1 MEKIY
6 SYGIVKGL
14 KIKLTL
20 NEYKDNIGNAT
31 DKQIEFAKGIVERVF
46 NFENDGVIDVNYNRC
61 GLGKSTLI
69 KCILHN
75 LVNYTADLL
84 DNKNNRTTRIDK
96 FGAIVVTDKLDRLTD
111 IQNYKNLKDRCYF
124 MKYDQNDDEISYK
137 HSRVEFKDQLTKQFK
152 YPIVLLSTQKYFKMT
167 KDERNQLYKWA
178 GGHRKIKFIDEKPY
192 IIQTY
197 TIDERYLTDI
207 NVALE
212 MLHKGEDKDFLIDY
226 WKKIYNK
233 FDNLR
238 NLYTKYDCNW
248 ISGNGR
254 SELLNAAMDKQFL
267 SRLEEYVSK
276 KIYEDVIRLK
286 DISERGCL
294 FIASNDKDKD
304 NTRQF
309 ILIENNIDKFDTD
322 KCKNIIFDAT
332 ARFDI
337 HYTISNKFKL
347 FKEDDGKE
355 CDINLHNIQV
365 STSQNSLKKKKNLVK
380 TISAYINE
388 TLDKDILVATYGQKS
403 GLFQEFKK
411 NLNTEELIYFGD
423 IKGKNNWQDRDCMV
437 HCGLNRK
444 SSYVYLQTYIALTGI
459 YKEFNEINDVDIIY
473 NKIQEIILA
482 DKGLFTDLKMHEIMR
497 SDIIVDTIQNLMRI
511 KCRHF
516 SNTKMCQVYLICS
529 ETYEGIVDRIGKEI
543 NAKIIKYVPAIFD
556 EMKTMERK
564 PIEGK
569 YKTNPQILLEYLK
582 SVERGTVLKM
592 KDIISGSGLNR
603 DQIKECRKSNDSI
616 VEWFNNHPGSKKGQY
631 IV

>member
-1 MEKIY
+1 MGKIY
-6 SYGIVKGL
+6 DYGSLVKDL
-14 KIKLTL
+14 KIDLTL
-20 NEYKDNIGNAT
+20 SEYKNNITDAT
-31 DKQIEFAKGIVERVF
+31 DKQIEFARGIIERVF
-46 NFENDGVIDVNYNRC
+46 NFEDDGLIDVNYNRC

-69 KCILHN
+69 KCILYN
-75 LVNYTADLL
+75 LVNDSQDLL
-84 DNKNNRTTRIDK
+84 FDNKYPEVDS

-124 MKYDQNDDEISYK
+124 MKYDKTDDEISYK
-137 HSRVEFKDQLTKQFK
+137 YSRVEFKEQLTKQFK
-152 YPIVLLSTQKYFKMT
+152 YPIVLISTQKYFKMT

-248 ISGNGR
+248 ISGNGK
-254 SELLNAAMDKQFL
+254 SELLNVAMDKQFL
-267 SRLEEYVSK
+267 SKLEEYVSK

-309 ILIENNIDKFDTD
+309 VLIENNIEKFDTD

-332 ARFDI
+332 ARLDI
-337 HYTISNKFKL
+337 QYTISNKFKR
-347 FKEDDGKE
+347 FKEDDSKE
-355 CDINLHNIQV
+355 RDINLHNIQV
-365 STSQNSLKKKKNLVK
+365 STSQNSLKKKKNLIK
-380 TISAYINE
+380 TISTYINE
-388 TLDKDILVATYGQKS
+388 VLDKDILVATYGQKS

-411 NLNTEELIYFGD
+411 NLQTEELIYFGN
-423 IKGKNNWQDRDCMV
+423 IKGENNWKDRDCIV

-444 SSYVYLQTYIALTGI
+444 SSHVYLETYIALTDI
-459 YKEFNEINDVDIIY
+459 YKEFNKINDADVIY
-473 NKIQEIILA
+473 NRIQEIILA
-482 DKGLFTDLKMHEIMR
+482 DKGMFTNYKMNKIMR

-511 KCRHF
+511 KCRQF
-516 SNTKMCQVYLICS
+516 SNTKMCRVYLICS
-529 ETYEGIVDRIGKEI
+529 ETYEDIVDGIGKEI
-543 NAKIIKYVPAIFD
+543 NAKVIKYRPPIFD

-564 PIEGK
+564 PVEGK
-569 YKTNPQILLEYLK
+569 NKTNSQILLEYLNSIEK
-582 SVERGTVLKM
+582 GTVLKM
-592 KDIISGSGLNR
+592 QDIISESGLSR
-603 DQIKECRKSNDSI
+603 EQIKECRKSNNSI
-616 VEWFNNHPGSKKGQY
+616 IEWFNNHQGSKKGQY